1 MNYAYIGILLI
12 PFICSIIS
20 YLIFI
25 PILRKKK
32 IGQMER
38 ELGPESHL
46 KKKGTP
52 TMGGIIMAII
62 LAIMTLVLFIL
73 HKTKALEAMHLDVSF
88 KKLVPMVVA
97 SIGFGLIGFIDDY
110 KKEKLSNTE
119 GLNPKLKMIGLFIIA
134 IAYVVYT
141 VFVGNLGTDIITPFA
156 NISWT
161 MPVWLFIPF
170 IVVVMLAAT
179 NSVNLTDGVDAL
191 CASVCLIIF
200 ATLVAIA
207 AIFKIK
213 EIILFLLVFMGILAG
228 YLLFNIH
235 PAKIFM
241 GDTGSLMLG
250 GVIAIVATELKIPL
264 FLLLM
269 AIIPVL
275 ESLSVIIQVSHYK
288 RTKKRIFKMAPLH
301 HHFELSGWSEVKV
314 VVIFSLVTIVG
325 CVLSIVA
332 L

>member
-1 MNYAYIGILLI
+1 MNYYYIGIVLI

-38 ELGPESHL
+38 KFGPESHL
-46 KKKGTP
+46 KKSGTP
-52 TMGGIIMAII
+52 TMGGIIIAAII
-62 LAIMTLVLFIL
+62 AVMLLVLFIL
-73 HKTKALEAMHLDVSF
+73 EKTNVLANIGIQISF
-88 KKLVPMVVA
+88 KRYLAIVIA
-97 SIGFGLIGFIDDY
+97 TLGFALIGFIDDF
-110 KKEKLSNTE
+110 KKEKYGNTE

-134 IAYVVYT
+134 LLYTLYVL
-141 VFVGNLGTDIITPFA
+141 FIGNIGTDIVIPFA
-156 NISWT
+156 NISLTLPIW
-161 MPVWLFIPF
+161 VYIPF
-170 IVVVMLAAT
+170 TILVMLATT
-179 NSVNLTDGVDAL
+179 NAVNLTDGVDGL
-191 CASVCLIIF
+191 SASVCLIIL
-200 ATLVAIA
+200 ACLVAIS
-207 AIFKIK
+207 AIFKVK
-213 EIILFLLVFMGILAG
+213 ELIVFTLILMGALAG

-250 GVIAIVATELKIPL
+250 GAIAILAIELKIPL
-264 FLLLM
+264 LLLLM

-275 ESLSVIIQVSHYK
+275 ESLSVIIQVTHYK

-314 VVIFSLVTIVG
+314 VIVFSLVTIIG
-325 CVLSIVA
+325 CALSIIA